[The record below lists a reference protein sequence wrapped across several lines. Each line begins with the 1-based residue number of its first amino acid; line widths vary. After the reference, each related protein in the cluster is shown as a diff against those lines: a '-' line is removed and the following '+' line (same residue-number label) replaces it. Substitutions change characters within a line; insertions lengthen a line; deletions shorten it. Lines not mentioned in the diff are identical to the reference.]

1 MQAAYLK
8 NVRAEGLEPGQQPLQ
23 RRKIGKLA
31 VQHGLDGLYGGGEV
45 LKIKQRLGRENPGN
59 ADLIMRWLP
68 RLAPQLVGTGQ
79 SLDHKMPRPSSR
91 RATRTG

>member
-1 MQAAYLK
+1 MLVQAAYLK

-31 VQHGLDGLYGGGEV
+31 VQHGLDRLYGGGEV

-59 ADLIMRWLP
+59 ADLIVRWCHAWP
-68 RLAPQLVGTGQ
+68 PNWSEQ
-79 SLDHKMPRPSSR
+79 
-91 RATRTG
+91 AT